1 MSRGR
6 RYTWVM
12 RRWLSVGLK
21 VVWLDRLKGSPVLS
35 AIRRLSGLDAMRA
48 THAVS
53 VCKARVQGQHPWACL
68 RGGARKSVFGV
79 LQGVQGL
86 CP

>member
-1 MSRGR
+1 MGDATLAVGGSQGAVVRQVKRG
-6 RYTWVM
+6 
-12 RRWLSVGLK
+12 
-21 VVWLDRLKGSPVLS
+21 PVLS